1 MIYKNELVNNFARDV
16 SWIKKILINIWYKF
30 GSLAVGK
37 KKNALVETDKSDAKK
52 ILKKGDI
59 ILVGAL
65 RRMHSIYIGG
75 IFTHA
80 LLYIGSGNCIHAIA
94 HGVCA
99 VSLDEIFEEYDSMAI
114 VRHSDATSAKIEKS
128 ITYAKKQI
136 GKPFDFHFTNDDEK
150 LYCTELL
157 YKALHHGGLKFNM
170 RDKDRHIQLIN
181 EIIHPMHLLQ
191 GSLKQVFLSR
201 NLEIKHGKIS
211 VKKMPI
217 SRGMTNLIIKA
228 AKFISKCLKRIR
240 GLPHFSN
247 E

>member
-16 SWIKKILINIWYKF
+16 SWVKKILVNVWYKF
-30 GSLAVGK
+30 GSVMVGK
-37 KKNALVETDKSDAKK
+37 KKNTLVSTDKKRARK

-59 ILVGAL
+59 ILAGAL

-80 LLYIGSGNCIHAIA
+80 LIYIGNGSCIHAIA

-114 VRHSDATSAKIEKS
+114 IRHKDASPAKIEKA
-128 ITYAKKQI
+128 IAFAKKQI
-136 GKPFDFHFTNDDEK
+136 GKPFDFNFTNDDEK

-170 RDKDRHIQLIN
+170 YDENRHVQLVN
-181 EIIHPMHLLQ
+181 EMIHPMHLLQ
-191 GSLKQVFLSR
+191 GSLKEVFLSR
-201 NLEIKHGKIS
+201 NLELKHGKIR

-217 SRGMTNLIIKA
+217 SGGLKSIMIKA
-228 AKFISKCLKRIR
+228 AKFLLKYVKKIG